1 MNNIIYLD
9 EFKLRKDLTEVRE
22 TLQRARYLITIGV
35 EVPEAVLEDLQ
46 IWELELEDKL
56 KKLIF
61 IWVC

>member
-56 KKLIF
+56 KKLILD
-61 IWVC
+61 